1 VGRRD
6 DPQAE
11 EVKENEGGGASR
23 STDPAAG
30 SSAAT
35 DVSLRE
41 FVAQNINALDRHMVS
56 ELAALRRESETANL
70 NAQRAI
76 EVAALEAKERL
87 IAHNGLIEQMREQA
101 TAFASRESVDDFKD
115 VSDKRFGRVERFQAS
130 LMGGLFLLSLI
141 GIANLVKVW
150 TG

>member
-1 VGRRD
+1 MSGDQDV
-6 DPQAE
+6 
-11 EVKENEGGGASR
+11 GGGASR

-41 FVAQNINALDRHMVS
+41 FVAVRIEALDRHMTA
-56 ELAALRRESETANL
+56 ELASLRRESHVAND

-76 EVAALEAKERL
+76 EVAAHEAQERL
-87 IAHNGLIEQMREQA
+87 AAHNGLIEQMRQQA
-101 TAFASRESVDDFKD
+101 ALFATRESVDAHDD
-115 VSDKRFGRVERFQAS
+115 AAEKRFGRLERFQAS
-130 LMGGLFLLSLI
+130 LMGGLFLVSLI

-150 TG
+150 AG